1 MHDEGDTVLSGPDPV
16 DVLIVGAGFGGLYAL
31 HRARQVGLTA
41 LVVEAGED
49 VGGTWYWNCYPGARC
64 DVESVEY
71 SFGFSEELQQEWVW
85 SERYAGQPEILRY
98 ARHVADRFDLRRDIA
113 FGTRVLSAAFDEPGA
128 RWQARLDDGR
138 EVSAA
143 FFVLATGCLS
153 AANVPD
159 IPGLDT
165 FAGPVLHTGRWP
177 RQEVDFSGQR
187 VGIIGTGSSA
197 IQAVPIIARAAAE
210 LVVFQRTASYSIP
223 AHNHPLADEELAR
236 IKADYA
242 GFRTRN
248 RAMPGGFGAH
258 LEWTTRSALTDTPEQ
273 RQAQYEDRWA
283 RGGFAFVGS
292 YGDTSTNMD
301 ANTLAAEFVREKIRS
316 IVTDPEVARALCP
329 AQPISCKR
337 IALDS
342 GYYETFNRPNVRLV
356 DVTRQPIAAV
366 DAEGI
371 TVGAEHVDLDVLV
384 LATGYDAM
392 TGSYTGI
399 DIAGRRGRSLKEAWS
414 AGPMTFLGLGVPDFP
429 NLFIVAGPGS
439 PSVLTNMVLAVEQ
452 HAEWIMDCISY
463 LRRHDLRTIEATSAA
478 AEQWVAHVNE
488 LASYTLYPTC
498 NSWYLG
504 ANIPGKPRVFM
515 PLLGFPA
522 YEVRCDEVAA
532 TGYQGFELR

>member
-1 MHDEGDTVLSGPDPV
+1 MHDEGDTVSSDLDLV

-41 LVVEAGED
+41 RVVEAGED

-71 SFGFSEELQQEWVW
+71 SYGFSEELQQEWVW

-98 ARHVADRFDLRRDIA
+98 AQHVADRFDLRKDIT
-113 FGTRVLSAAFDEPGA
+113 FRTRVLSAAFDESGG
-128 RWQARLDDGR
+128 RWRVRLDDGR
-138 EVSAA
+138 EASAA

-165 FAGPVLHTGRWP
+165 FTGPVLHTGRWP

-223 AHNHPLADEELAR
+223 AHNRPLADEELAR
-236 IKADYA
+236 IKADYS
-242 GFRTRN
+242 GFRARN

-258 LEWTTRSALTDTPEQ
+258 LEWTTRSALTDTPAQ
-273 RQAQYEDRWA
+273 RQAQYEDRWS

-292 YGDTSTNMD
+292 YGDTSVNME

-316 IVTDPEVARALCP
+316 IVTDPAVARALCP

-399 DIAGRRGRSLKEAWS
+399 DIAGRQGRSLKEAWS
-414 AGPMTFLGLGVPDFP
+414 AGPVTFLGLGVPDFP

-463 LRRHDLRTIEATSAA
+463 LRRHDLRTIEATSDA

-522 YEVRCDEVAA
+522 YEARCDEVAA
-532 TGYQGFELR
+532 TGYQGFELH

>member
-1 MHDEGDTVLSGPDPV
+1 MHDEGDTVSSDLDLV

-41 LVVEAGED
+41 RVVEAGED

-71 SFGFSEELQQEWVW
+71 SYGFSEELQQEWVW

-98 ARHVADRFDLRRDIA
+98 AQHVADRFDLRKDIT
-113 FGTRVLSAAFDEPGA
+113 FRTRVLSAAFDESGG
-128 RWQARLDDGR
+128 RWRVRLDDGR
-138 EVSAA
+138 EASAA

-165 FAGPVLHTGRWP
+165 FTGPVLHTGRWP

-223 AHNHPLADEELAR
+223 AHNRPLADPPA
-236 IKADYA
+236 
-242 GFRTRN
+242 
-248 RAMPGGFGAH
+248 
-258 LEWTTRSALTDTPEQ
+258 Q
-273 RQAQYEDRWA
+273 RQAQYEDRWS

-292 YGDTSTNMD
+292 YGDTSVNME

-316 IVTDPEVARALCP
+316 IVTDPAVARALCP

-399 DIAGRRGRSLKEAWS
+399 DIAGRQGRSLKEAWS
-414 AGPMTFLGLGVPDFP
+414 AGPVTFLGLGVPDFP

-463 LRRHDLRTIEATSAA
+463 LRRHDLRTIEATSDA

-522 YEVRCDEVAA
+522 YEARCDEVAA
-532 TGYQGFELR
+532 TGYQGFELH